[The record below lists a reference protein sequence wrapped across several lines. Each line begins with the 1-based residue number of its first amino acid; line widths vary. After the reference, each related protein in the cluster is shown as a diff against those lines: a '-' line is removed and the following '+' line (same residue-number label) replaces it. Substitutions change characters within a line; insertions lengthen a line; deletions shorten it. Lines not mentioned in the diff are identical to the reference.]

1 MRNLLLKISTGDWTL
16 FSGFSLVF
24 ALLFSGAGLF
34 SYQHSRVFSHNARM
48 ASAEV
53 VEMQDRAPVFQYQVD
68 GNTFEY
74 KPIDGPLAKA
84 TLGDSTTLYFNSENP
99 SEVREVTDIR
109 GKGQAESW
117 LTMMLLS
124 LSGIAWTLLGLC
136 SFMRYQARRRSVGS
150 SHGSAIETA
159 CTFVALEG
167 TTEKAQT
174 ARRIR
179 LICRWVHPETGEEW
193 VLKSSALHPADL
205 PPRLE
210 VGSTLRC
217 RVNFDDPAHH
227 EVQVA

>member
-1 MRNLLLKISTGDWTL
+1 MRNLLLKVSTGDWTL
-16 FSGFSLVF
+16 LSGVSLVF

-48 ASAEV
+48 AAAEV
-53 VEMQDRAPVFQYQVD
+53 VEVKDRSPVFQYQVD

-74 KPIDGPLAKA
+74 QPSEGPLTKA

-99 SEVREVTDIR
+99 SEVREVTDI
-109 GKGQAESW
+109 KSQTESW
-117 LTMMLLS
+117 LTTALLG
-124 LSGIAWTLLGLC
+124 LSGMAWTLLGLC
-136 SFMRYQARRRSVGS
+136 SFMRYQARRRSVGMSEAS
-150 SHGSAIETA
+150 SIETA

-167 TTEKAQT
+167 TMEKAQT

-193 VLKSSALHPADL
+193 VLKSPALHPADL